1 MLHVYIYIYNYIY
14 IIERERKKKKTYFF
28 YLPLQNGILHGWL
41 WIKSC
46 DLVLPLSGAD
56 TLGTGPAPDVKI

>member
-1 MLHVYIYIYNYIY
+1 MLHVYIY

-46 DLVLPLSGAD
+46 DLLLPLSGA
-56 TLGTGPAPDVKI
+56 A